1 MADRVLQ
8 TTETAVREAAEGK
21 AALWDHRGSE
31 THLPALVGGP
41 VVRVVLGDV
50 IVDSV

>member
-1 MADRVLQ
+1 MTGGRG
-8 TTETAVREAAEGK
+8 RGGGGEAAGC
-21 AALWDHRGSE
+21 GG